1 MGPALE
7 GIKRRE
13 DGPMV
18 VPSDPMGSL
27 GRSPFSAFDLH
38 CRKQQRGWF
47 IVQAA
52 TDKCTP
58 NARINRWIVSHL
70 GCTLPLITL

>member
-1 MGPALE
+1 MGVALE
-7 GIKRRE
+7 GMKRRG

-18 VPSDPMGSL
+18 VPSAPMSRL
-27 GRSPFSAFDLH
+27 GRSPSSMLDLH
-38 CRKQQRGWF
+38 NRKQQRVYFVG
-47 IVQAA
+47 QAA

-70 GCTLPLITL
+70 GCTLPFITL